1 MANQLALSGLALLLL
16 SLVCAV
22 FLILD
27 VVHGM
32 MPAIILA
39 AGMFAWF
46 AADRSRLL
54 PSADGRQPDRDR

>member
-1 MANQLALSGLALLLL
+1 
-16 SLVCAV
+16 
-22 FLILD
+22 LD

-46 AADRSRLL
+46 ADRL
-54 PSADGRQPDRDR
+54 SADGRQPDRDR